1 MDSST
6 AAPTIPTVN
15 TPIPLDMQTVD
26 GIHEVFEGDVQYPFA
41 DVGEPNLMHIS
52 GITQENRR
60 SYTYICPYCKKGLRP
75 RLGTKKA
82 HCYAHKPGE
91 SCELDRYIHTTA
103 ERLLKE
109 KWDRDEPFEITMK
122 VRTECKEIDNCF
134 FYKDYGHGCVS
145 EEVKTF
151 DLKKQYSQCI
161 VEKKYGEFV
170 PDLCLIDDTGQHE
183 PIFIEIWSKH
193 KNSEKK
199 AQSNH
204 MIIEIRLKTTEEL
217 EELPKHP
224 ITESETVTFSH
235 FKVLKKT
242 PTKDDGP
249 RLMRYTLYA
258 GTLKSYVDDETVFC
272 GNYKSKHHAKSIFEV
287 VCSQDEVH
295 TTQQFRNYCNAIAID
310 RGYNIRSCYLC
321 QLFGPDKREKE
332 YDDDVPFNPDRP
344 VGCRRDIDAQGLIE
358 CKPEE
363 AMTCEQFKLKD
374 RPLNRLKAQYANINR
389 YIWFKNAGG
398 SVSEEY
404 QERKDYWG
412 YRDFD
417 EF

>member
-1 MDSST
+1 MKEFLKKTIARLQAEIADLNKRADASQSVEEINAFGEQKRNLKVELEEAQAQLEKIEKEERAKKDEVPADAKLVNGNVVGAFGMRAAAVDHDSVEFRT
-6 AAPTIPTVN
+6 AFMNYVLKNQPIPAEMREDANTKTTDVASVIPTV
-15 TPIPLDMQTVD
+15 IV
-26 GIHEVFEGDVQYPFA
+26 
-41 DVGEPNLMHIS
+41 
-52 GITQENRR
+52 NR
-60 SYTYICPYCKKGLRP
+60 
-75 RLGTKKA
+75 
-82 HCYAHKPGE
+82 
-91 SCELDRYIHTTA
+91 
-103 ERLLKE
+103 
-109 KWDRDEPFEITMK
+109 
-122 VRTECKEIDNCF
+122 
-134 FYKDYGHGCVS
+134 
-145 EEVKTF
+145 
-151 DLKKQYSQCI
+151 I
-161 VEKKYGEFV
+161 VEKITSCGMILPEVTRTAFAAGVVV
-170 PDLCLIDDTGQHE
+170 PTSSTKPSASWVNEGAGSDRQ
-183 PIFIEIWSKH
+183 K
-193 KNSEKK
+193 
-199 AQSNH
+199 
-204 MIIEIRLKTTEEL
+204 KTTG
-217 EELPKHP
+217 
-224 ITESETVTFSH
+224 SVTFSH

-321 QLFGPDKREKE
+321 QLFGPDKRGKE

-374 RPLNRLKAQYANINR
+374 RPLDRLKAQYAHINR
-389 YIWFKNAGG
+389 YIWFKNADG